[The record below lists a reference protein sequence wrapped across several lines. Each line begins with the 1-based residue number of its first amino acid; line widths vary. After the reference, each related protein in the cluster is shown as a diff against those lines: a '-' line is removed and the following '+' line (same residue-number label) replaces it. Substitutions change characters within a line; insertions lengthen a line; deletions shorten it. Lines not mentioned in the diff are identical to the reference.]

1 MTLIS
6 RIFLALSG
14 MMTIAQSLH
23 YALDPRGA
31 FARHGGILTSPAA
44 TTEIRVAFG
53 AMGVAA
59 GLYLGWGALFK
70 GSTNASLRFLVF
82 MLGCV
87 WPVGVLG
94 TLHDS
99 GTLAHYWLPVVVDAV
114 ILLLGAVLLR
124 INLRIGAIDPA
135 VAAYPPK

>member
-1 MTLIS
+1 MTLTS
-6 RIFLALSG
+6 RIFLALNALLTVWTS
-14 MMTIAQSLH
+14 SH
-23 YALDPRGA
+23 YLFDPAIA
-31 FARHGGILTSPAA
+31 FAQHGGTLTSPVA

-70 GSTNASLRFLVF
+70 SGIIESLRFLVF

-87 WPVGVLG
+87 WPVGLLG

-99 GTLAHYWLPVVVDAV
+99 GTLSHYRLPIVVDGV
-114 ILLLGAVLLR
+114 ILLLAAILLWINVRRRPIEAARGASP
-124 INLRIGAIDPA
+124 PA
-135 VAAYPPK
+135 